1 MVKQDSDHL
10 HAART
15 NGCLTSR
22 LVILT
27 CLIALPV
34 PAVAQA
40 PPAPAT
46 LGPAVVAL
54 HISGRVPQPGGAV
67 ALLLPDGSRHLVS
80 ASDIDETLT
89 RSIALPGARTLSGSR
104 RRALQGSPHTRT
116 DPAHE
121 ALDDTAVV
129 IHITARVPNADGS
142 IAVLLASGSKIV
154 LASSYIDVELTRSLN
169 NRLSVKQARE
179 GPPANQ
185 SPQVPGPEP
194 GVFVP
199 AASNQATQT
208 AIDDAVSGDLD
219 RALPPSVTAQCTE
232 RWPDFAMQEYCLE
245 EQQEAAGAL
254 ERRSRVTVTAPRLSR
269 ECARRW
275 PDDFA
280 MRDYCERTYVETPW
294 WMGDRR

>member
-1 MVKQDSDHL
+1 MVKQDSDHV

-22 LVILT
+22 FVILT

-46 LGPAVVAL
+46 LGPAVVVL
-54 HISGRVPQPGGAV
+54 HISGHVPQPGGAV
-67 ALLLPDGSRHLVS
+67 ALLLADGSRLPV
-80 ASDIDETLT
+80 AATDIDEALTHSANDTLNGKQARGRTT
-89 RSIALPGARTLSGSR
+89 RR
-104 RRALQGSPHTRT
+104 
-116 DPAHE
+116 
-121 ALDDTAVV
+121 DTAVV

-154 LASSYIDVELTRSLN
+154 LASSHIDAQLTRSIN
-169 NRLSVKQARE
+169 NRINVTQARG
-179 GPPANQ
+179 GPPPNQ
-185 SPQVPGPEP
+185 SPRLPGPEP
-194 GVFVP
+194 GVFP
-199 AASNQATQT
+199 PTASDQAALTT
-208 AIDDAVSGDLD
+208 IDDASIESPD

-245 EQQEAAGAL
+245 EQQDAADAL
-254 ERRSRVTVTAPRLSR
+254 DRRSRATVTAPRLSR

-294 WMGDRR
+294 WMSDRR

>member
-1 MVKQDSDHL
+1 MVNKDSDHL

-15 NGCLTSR
+15 IGCLTSR

-46 LGPAVVAL
+46 LGPAVVVL
-54 HISGRVPQPGGAV
+54 HLSGRVPQPGGAV
-67 ALLLPDGSRHLVS
+67 ALLLPDGSRHLVA

-89 RSIALPGARTLSGSR
+89 GSAKDTLDGKPARGRASQRDTL
-104 RRALQGSPHTRT
+104 
-116 DPAHE
+116 
-121 ALDDTAVV
+121 VV
-129 IHITARVPNADGS
+129 VRITARVPAADGS

-154 LASSYIDVELTRSLN
+154 LASSSIDAELTRSAN
-169 NRLSVKQARE
+169 NRISVKQARG

-185 SPQVPGPEP
+185 SPRVPGPEP
-194 GVFVP
+194 NMFLP
-199 AASNQATQT
+199 AASDQATVT
-208 AIDDAVSGDLD
+208 AIEGADSGDLD
-219 RALPPSVTAQCTE
+219 RALPPSVSAQCTE

-245 EQQEAAGAL
+245 EQQEAADAL
-254 ERRSRVTVTAPRLSR
+254 EQRSRLTVTTPRLSR

-275 PDDFA
+275 PDNFA

-294 WMGDRR
+294 WMRERR